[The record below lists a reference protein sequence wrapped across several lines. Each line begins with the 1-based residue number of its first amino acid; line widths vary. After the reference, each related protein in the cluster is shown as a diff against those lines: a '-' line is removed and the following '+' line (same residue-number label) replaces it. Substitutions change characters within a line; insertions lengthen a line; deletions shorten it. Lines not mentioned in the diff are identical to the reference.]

1 MFNKGDKVL
10 YTRSGVM
17 AYEFSD
23 QPQMPKAV
31 VTEVL
36 ASPVTGETLY
46 MVDFYCVEGVQ
57 NLCCYEEELER
68 EANTKEEAKPDPS

>member
-10 YTRSGVM
+10 YTGSGVM
-17 AYEFSD
+17 SYEFYD

-36 ASPVTGETLY
+36 ASPVTSETLY

-57 NLCCYEEELER
+57 NLCCFEEELER
-68 EANTKEEAKPDPS
+68 EAEEKEESIPS